1 MVRSIEHR
9 AGLKAIDR
17 IAKAFGIGNGDTSAS
32 SFQPG
37 QAK

>member
-1 MVRSIEHR
+1 MVRSIELH
-9 AGLKAIDR
+9 AGLKSIDR

-32 SFQPG
+32 SFRPG